1 MTTPSSPQPRHA
13 SWRFWLPFA
22 ARMALAL
29 IGVALAWVLLA
40 RGQDPSWQRLQR
52 GEPLR
57 VAMDPSFPPFESVDA
72 RGELVGF
79 DVDLARELGRRLSV
93 PVTFLVVGFDGLAD
107 AVMAGKGDAVIS
119 AFPLDPRLS
128 EDVHNSQPY
137 FEAGLVMVTRAETFL
152 TAEQLPGVQVAVE
165 WGGQGD
171 AWARG
176 HGLSRVLRAETAQQ
190 ALDAVHTGQADAALV
205 DAVTAALDPQ
215 PGLHILTPPLV
226 SDPYVIL
233 LPKRTFKL
241 NQAVDDA
248 LRAIMT
254 DGTWDTLARRYFPHP
269 PPKPYI
275 NPRPGKPWTRR

>member
-1 MTTPSSPQPRHA
+1 MNTQPRRT
-13 SWRFWLPFA
+13 SRRFWLTFA

-29 IGVALAWVLLA
+29 VGVALAWLLFA

-57 VAMDPSFPPFESVDA
+57 VAMDPSFPPFESVNSQ
-72 RGELVGF
+72 GELVGF
-79 DVDLARELGRRLSV
+79 DVDLARELGHRLGV

-107 AVMAGKGDAVIS
+107 AVMAGKADAVIS
-119 AFPLDPRLS
+119 AFPQDPRLS
-128 EDVHNSQPY
+128 EDVHDSPPY
-137 FEAGLVMVTRAETFL
+137 FEAGLVMVTRAGRSL
-152 TAEQLPGVQVAVE
+152 TAEHLSEVQVAVE
-165 WGGQGD
+165 WGGLGD
-171 AWARG
+171 AWAHS

-190 ALDAVHTGQADAALV
+190 ALDAVHTGRADVALV

-215 PGLHILTPPLV
+215 PDLHILTPPLV

-269 PPKPYI
+269 PPKP
-275 NPRPGKPWTRR
+275 